1 MNQTFIFF
9 PMAIL
14 ALLSFVVT
22 GFMLRSRVGEM
33 KRNRIHPQKVASRAQ
48 STSSLNDTNAADNYL
63 NLFEMP
69 VLFYTLCLALY
80 LTQML
85 SLPMLVAAWAYVGLR
100 CLHSFIHI
108 GYNKVMHRFQVFATS
123 AVLLM
128 LMWLGFLA
136 QLLMKS

>member
-1 MNQTFIFF
+1 MNQIQILY
-9 PMAIL
+9 PMIAL
-14 ALLSFVVT
+14 ALLSFIVT

-48 STSSLNDTNAADNYL
+48 TLTTLNDTRAADNYL

-108 GYNKVMHRFQVFATS
+108 GYNKVMHRFQVFAIS

-128 LMWLGFLA
+128 LMWLGLLA

>member
-1 MNQTFIFF
+1 
-9 PMAIL
+9 MAVL

-48 STSSLNDTNAADNYL
+48 TIGTLSDTNAADNYL

-80 LTQML
+80 LTQLL

-100 CLHSFIHI
+100 CLHSFIHV
-108 GYNKVMHRFQVFATS
+108 GYNKVMHRFQVFAIS
-123 AVLLM
+123 VVLLM
-128 LMWLGFLA
+128 LMWLGFLV
-136 QLLMKS
+136 QLLLKV